1 MDVRSKLE
9 RNKNKIK
16 SKTIFPLLPVRDI
29 IVFPYT
35 VVPLL
40 VGRPKSVEALE
51 QAMAKDHLLALATQK
66 EIRIDEPK
74 AHDIYQ
80 VGTLTEILQFLR
92 LPDGSIK
99 ILVEGICRLKIK
111 QFLSDKKFFQ
121 IVAESVSEEIKE
133 VSVEVVA
140 LMRSVTS
147 QFENYVKLNPR
158 LVPETFVSVKSIK
171 YPGQL
176 ADSISSHLQIKI
188 EEKQRILEILEPV
201 ARLKKI
207 SEILNSETEIL
218 QIEKKIQGKVRHHIE
233 KSQKEYYLQEQMKA
247 IQAEL
252 GKKDEQNEIQELR
265 NKIIAAKMSKEAEE
279 KALKELDR
287 LGKMMPVSPEAAV
300 VRSYLDWLITLPW
313 AKVTPDKLD
322 INEAEKILEEDHY
335 GLKKVKERIL
345 EYLAV
350 RKLVKK
356 MKGPILC
363 FVGPPGV
370 GKTSLAKSIARALG
384 RNFVRVSLGGVR
396 DEAEIRGHRR
406 TYIGSLPGRIIQSI
420 KKAKSRNPV
429 FLLDEVDKMSMD
441 FRGDPS
447 AALLEVLDPEE
458 NHSFS
463 DHYLE
468 VDFDLSDTLFIT
480 TANLQPNIP
489 IPLQDRMEIIKLPGY
504 TEWEKLKIAELFL
517 VPKQLT
523 GHGLNSDN
531 LSISSKAILTIIRRF
546 TREAGV
552 RNLEREISTLC
563 RKTAKELVQKG
574 EKIKVK
580 VTNQNLSKFLGHP
593 HFNLGKGTEKDEIG
607 VAQGLAWTEVGGEV
621 MNIEVSILKGR
632 RNLTLTGKLGEVM
645 RESAQAALSYTRS
658 KAKELGLD
666 ENFYRYI
673 DIHIHIPEGAIPKDG
688 PSAGIT
694 MVTALISALTKR
706 KVSKQVA
713 MTGEI
718 TLRGKILPV
727 GGIKSKVLAAHRSEI
742 KTIILPKENRKDLE
756 EIPAEIRREMKFVL
770 VEHMD
775 EVLKESLIIN
785 LPKKGEK

>member
-1 MDVRSKLE
+1 MDIRSKL
-9 RNKNKIK
+9 NKNKTRL
-16 SKTIFPLLPVRDI
+16 KTITNFPLLPVRDI
-29 IVFPYT
+29 VVFPYT

-51 QAMAKDHLLALATQK
+51 QAAGKDNLLALATQK
-66 EIRIDEPK
+66 AIRIDDPK
-74 AHDIYQ
+74 PEDIYQ
-80 VGTLTEILQFLR
+80 VGTLAEILQFLR
-92 LPDGSIK
+92 LPDGSVK
-99 ILVEGICRLKIK
+99 ILIEGICRFKIK
-111 QFLSDKKFFQ
+111 QFLPENKFFQ
-121 IVAESVSEEIKE
+121 IAVESMEEESQDVNLEIE
-133 VSVEVVA
+133 A
-140 LMRSVTS
+140 LMRTVIS

-158 LVPETFVSVKSIK
+158 LVPETFMSVKSVK

-176 ADSISSHLQIKI
+176 ADSIAGHLQIKL
-188 EEKQRILEILEPV
+188 EEKQKILEMFEPIS
-201 ARLKKI
+201 RLKKI
-207 SEILNSETEIL
+207 YELLNAEIEIL

-233 KSQKEYYLQEQMKA
+233 KTQKEYYLQEQMKA

-252 GKKDEQNEIQELR
+252 GKKDEENEIQELR
-265 NKIIAAKMSKEAEE
+265 DKILNAKMSKEAEE
-279 KALKELDR
+279 KALKELDK
-287 LGKMMPVSPEAAV
+287 LGKMMSASPESAV
-300 VRSYLDWLITLPW
+300 IRNYLDWLISLPW
-313 AKVTPDKLD
+313 SNLTADKLD
-322 INEAEKILEEDHY
+322 IKEAEKILNEDHY

-350 RKLVKK
+350 RKLVVK

-406 TYIGSLPGRIIQSI
+406 TYIGSMPGRIIQSI
-420 KKAKSRNPV
+420 KKAKTRNPV

-458 NHSFS
+458 NYAFS

-468 VDFDLSDTLFIT
+468 VDFDLSDTMFIT

-489 IPLQDRMEIIKLPGY
+489 VPLQDRMEIIKLPGY
-504 TEWEKLKIAELFL
+504 TEWEKLKIAELYL
-517 VPKQLT
+517 VPKQLAAN
-523 GHGLNSDN
+523 GLSKDN
-531 LSISSKAILTIIRRF
+531 MVISSQAILTVIRRY

-552 RNLEREISTLC
+552 RNLEREISSIC
-563 RKTAKELVQKG
+563 RKVAKELVSKG
-574 EKIKVK
+574 NRIKVK
-580 VTNQNLSKFLGHP
+580 VTNQNLSKFIGP
-593 HFNLGKGTEKDEIG
+593 PQFNLKKGTENDEVG

-621 MNIEVSILKGR
+621 MDIEVSILKGR

-658 KAKELGLD
+658 KAKDLGLD
-666 ENFYRYI
+666 ENFYRSI

-688 PSAGIT
+688 PSAGIA
-694 MVTALISALTKR
+694 MATALISALTKK

-727 GGIKSKVLAAHRSEI
+727 GGIKSKVLAAHRAEL
-742 KTIILPKENRKDLE
+742 KKVILPRENEKDLE
-756 EIPAEIRREMKFVL
+756 EIPAEIRRVMNFVL

-775 EVLKESLIIN
+775 EVLKEALIFKN
-785 LPKKGEK
+785 KK

>member
-1 MDVRSKLE
+1 MDIGSKIE
-9 RNKNKIK
+9 RNRNKIK
-16 SKTIFPLLPVRDI
+16 ARTIFPLLPVRDI
-29 IVFPYT
+29 VVFPYM

-51 QAMAKDHLLALATQK
+51 EAMDKDRLLGLVTQK

-74 AHDIYQ
+74 IQDIYQ
-80 VGTLTEILQFLR
+80 IGTLGEILQFAR

-111 QFLSDKKFFQ
+111 EFISNKKFFQ
-121 IVAESVSEEIKE
+121 VIADTEEEEAKE
-133 VSVEVVA
+133 VNLETVA
-140 LMRSVTS
+140 LMRTAAS
-147 QFENYVKLNPR
+147 QFENYVKLNAR
-158 LVPETFVSVKSIK
+158 LVPETAGSVSNIK

-176 ADSISSHLQIKI
+176 ADSISTHLQIKL
-188 EEKQRILEILEPV
+188 EDKQKILGIFDPL

-207 SEILNSETEIL
+207 GGILSAETEIL
-218 QIEKKIQGKVRHHIE
+218 HIEKKIQGKVRHHIE
-233 KSQKEYYLQEQMKA
+233 KTQKEYYLQEQMKA
-247 IQAEL
+247 IQDEL
-252 GKKDEQNEIQELR
+252 GKKDGQNENQELR
-265 NKIIAAKMSKEAEE
+265 KQILEAKMTPEAEE
-279 KALKELDR
+279 KSLKELGR
-287 LGKMMPVSPEAAV
+287 LERMLPVSPEAGV
-300 VRSYLDWLITLPW
+300 VRNYLDWLISLPW
-313 AKVTPDKLD
+313 SKMTEDKLD
-322 INEAEKILEEDHY
+322 INAVEKILEEDHY

-406 TYIGSLPGRIIQSI
+406 TYIGSLPGRIVQSI

-429 FLLDEVDKMSMD
+429 FLLDEVDKMSVD

-447 AALLEVLDPEE
+447 AALLEVLDPEQ

-468 VDFDLSDTLFIT
+468 VDFDLSDTMFIT
-480 TANLQPNIP
+480 TANLQLNIP
-489 IPLQDRMEIIKLPGY
+489 LPLQDRMEIIKLSGY

-517 VPKQLT
+517 IPKQLAAN
-523 GHGLNSDN
+523 GLDSEK
-531 LSISSKAILTIIRRF
+531 LTISSKAILTVIRSY

-552 RNLEREISTLC
+552 RNLEREIASLC
-563 RKTAKELVQKG
+563 RKTAKELVSNGHK
-574 EKIKVK
+574 EIIKI
-580 VTNQNLSKFLGHP
+580 TNQNLSKFLGHP
-593 HFNLGKGTEKDEIG
+593 RFILSKGTEKDEIG

-658 KAKELGLD
+658 KAKQLGLD
-666 ENFYRYI
+666 ENFYRFI
-673 DIHIHIPEGAIPKDG
+673 DIHIHIPEGAIAKDG

-694 MVTALISALTKR
+694 MATALISALTRR
-706 KVSKQVA
+706 KVSKQAA

-718 TLRGKILPV
+718 TLRGKVLPI
-727 GGIKSKVLAAHRSEI
+727 GGVKAKVLAAHRS
-742 KTIILPKENRKDLE
+742 KVKKIILPKENKKDLE
-756 EIPAEIRREMKFVL
+756 EIPVEIRREMNFVL

-775 EVLKESLIIN
+775 EVLKEALLNS
-785 LPKKGEK
+785 KKG

>member
-1 MDVRSKLE
+1 MDIGSKIE
-9 RNKNKIK
+9 RNRNKIK
-16 SKTIFPLLPVRDI
+16 ARTIFPLLPVRDI
-29 IVFPYT
+29 VVFPYM

-51 QAMAKDHLLALATQK
+51 EAMDKDRLLGLVTQK

-74 AHDIYQ
+74 IQDIYQ
-80 VGTLTEILQFLR
+80 IGTLGEILQFAR

-111 QFLSDKKFFQ
+111 EFISSKKFFQ
-121 IVAESVSEEIKE
+121 VIADPEEEEAKE
-133 VSVEVVA
+133 VNLEMVA
-140 LMRSVTS
+140 LMRTIAS
-147 QFENYVKLNPR
+147 QFENYVKLNAR
-158 LVPETFVSVKSIK
+158 LVPETADSVSNIK

-176 ADSISSHLQIKI
+176 ADSISTHLQIKL
-188 EEKQRILEILEPV
+188 EDKQKILGIFEPL
-201 ARLKKI
+201 ARLEKI
-207 SEILNSETEIL
+207 GGILSAETEIL
-218 QIEKKIQGKVRHHIE
+218 HIEKKIQGKVRHHIE
-233 KSQKEYYLQEQMKA
+233 KTQKEYYLQEQMKA
-247 IQAEL
+247 IQDEL
-252 GKKDEQNEIQELR
+252 GKKDGQNENQELR
-265 NKIIAAKMSKEAEE
+265 KQILEAKMTPEAEE
-279 KALKELDR
+279 KSLKELGR
-287 LGKMMPVSPEAAV
+287 LERMLPVSPEAGV
-300 VRSYLDWLITLPW
+300 VRNYLDWLISLPW
-313 AKVTPDKLD
+313 SKMTEDKLD
-322 INEAEKILEEDHY
+322 INAVEKILEEDHY
-335 GLKKVKERIL
+335 GLKKVKERVL

-384 RNFVRVSLGGVR
+384 RNFVRVSLGGIR

-406 TYIGSLPGRIIQSI
+406 TYIGSLPGRIVQSI

-429 FLLDEVDKMSMD
+429 FLLDEVDKMSVD

-447 AALLEVLDPEE
+447 AALLEVLDPEQ

-468 VDFDLSDTLFIT
+468 VDFDLSDTMFIT
-480 TANLQPNIP
+480 TANLQLNIP
-489 IPLQDRMEIIKLPGY
+489 LPLQDRMEIIKLSGY

-517 VPKQLT
+517 IPKQLAAN
-523 GHGLNSDN
+523 GLDSEK
-531 LSISSKAILTIIRRF
+531 LTISSKAVLTVIRSY

-552 RNLEREISTLC
+552 RNLEREIASLC
-563 RKTAKELVQKG
+563 RKTAKKLVSNGHQ
-574 EKIKVK
+574 EIIKI
-580 VTNQNLSKFLGHP
+580 TNHNLSKFLGHP
-593 HFNLGKGTEKDEIG
+593 RFILSKGAEKDEIG

-658 KAKELGLD
+658 KAKQLGLD
-666 ENFYRYI
+666 ENFYRFI
-673 DIHIHIPEGAIPKDG
+673 DIHIHIPEGAIAKDG

-694 MVTALISALTKR
+694 MATALISALTRR
-706 KVSKQVA
+706 KVSKQAA

-718 TLRGKILPV
+718 TLRGKVLPV
-727 GGIKSKVLAAHRSEI
+727 GGVKAKVLAAHRS
-742 KTIILPKENRKDLE
+742 KVKKIILPKENKKDLE
-756 EIPAEIRREMKFVL
+756 EIPAEIRREMNFVL

-775 EVLKESLIIN
+775 EVLKEALVN
-785 LPKKGEK
+785 NKKG

>member
-1 MDVRSKLE
+1 MEILSKLE
-9 RNKNKIK
+9 RNRNKIK
-16 SKTIFPLLPVRDI
+16 GKTIFPLLPVRDI
-29 IVFPYT
+29 VVFPHM

-40 VGRPKSVEALE
+40 VGRPKSIEALE
-51 QAMAKDHLLALATQK
+51 QAMAGDHLLALATQK
-66 EIRIDEPK
+66 EIRVDEPNSQ
-74 AHDIYQ
+74 DIYQ
-80 VGTLTEILQFLR
+80 AGTLGEILQFLR

-99 ILVEGICRLKIK
+99 ILVEGICRLKVK
-111 QFLSDKKFFQ
+111 EFLPNKKFFQ
-121 IVAESVSEEIKE
+121 IVSESLKDEPKE
-133 VSVEVVA
+133 ADLETVA
-140 LMRSVTS
+140 LMRSVIS
-147 QFENYVKLNPR
+147 QFEKYVKLNQR
-158 LVPETFVSVKSIK
+158 LVPETFSSVSTIK

-176 ADSISSHLQIKI
+176 ADAISSHLQIKL
-188 EEKQRILEILEPV
+188 EDKQNILGIFEPIV
-201 ARLKKI
+201 RLKKI
-207 SEILNSETEIL
+207 NQIINAEIEIL

-233 KSQKEYYLQEQMKA
+233 KTQKEYYLQEQMKA
-247 IQAEL
+247 IQSEL
-252 GKKDEQNEIQELR
+252 GRKDEQSEFQELK
-265 NKIIAAKMSKEAEE
+265 NKIIAAKMSKEGEE
-279 KALKELDR
+279 KARQELAKLER
-287 LGKMMPVSPEAAV
+287 MIPSSPEGAV
-300 VRSYLDWLITLPW
+300 VRNYLDWLINLPW
-313 AKVTPDKLD
+313 SKMTTDKLEID
-322 INEAEKILEEDHY
+322 EVEKILEEDHY

-384 RNFVRVSLGGVR
+384 RNFVRVSLGGIR

-406 TYIGSLPGRIIQSI
+406 TYIGSLPGRIIQSM

-429 FLLDEVDKMSMD
+429 FLLDEVDKMSVD

-458 NHSFS
+458 NHAFS

-468 VDFDLSDTLFIT
+468 VDFDLSETMFIT
-480 TANLQPNIP
+480 TANLQSNIP

-517 VPKQLT
+517 VLKQLAAN
-523 GHGLNSDN
+523 GLKSDN
-531 LSISSKAILTIIRRF
+531 LTISSQAILAIIRRY

-552 RNLEREISTLC
+552 RNLEREISSLC
-563 RKTAKELVQKG
+563 RKTAKELVSKG
-574 EKIKVK
+574 NNAKIKV
-580 VTNQNLSKFLGHP
+580 TNHNLSKFLGP
-593 HFNLGKGTEKDEIG
+593 PRFILGKGTEKDEVG
-607 VAQGLAWTEVGGEV
+607 LAQGLAWTEVGGEV

-658 KAKELGLD
+658 KAKQLGLD
-666 ENFYRYI
+666 ENFYRFI
-673 DIHIHIPEGAIPKDG
+673 DIHIHIPEGAIAKDG

-694 MVTALISALTKR
+694 MAVALISALTQK
-706 KVSKQVA
+706 KVSKKVA

-718 TLRGKILPV
+718 TLRGKVLPV
-727 GGIKSKVLAAHRSEI
+727 GGIKSKVLAAHRSAL
-742 KTIILPKENRKDLE
+742 KKIILPKENKKDLE
-756 EIPAEIRREMKFVL
+756 EIPKEIRREMNFVL

-775 EVLKESLIIN
+775 EVLREAFV
-785 LPKKGEK
+785 KK